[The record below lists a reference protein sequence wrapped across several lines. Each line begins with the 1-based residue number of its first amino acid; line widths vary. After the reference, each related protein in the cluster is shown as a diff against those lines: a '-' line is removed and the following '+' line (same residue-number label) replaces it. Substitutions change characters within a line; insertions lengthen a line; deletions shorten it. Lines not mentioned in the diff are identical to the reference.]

1 MSRWDCNCDTNRRGY
16 SLERCEFSL
25 WAPDRNHERVI
36 QHGVNDAF
44 SLYAMDQ
51 ERNMELSMAINTL
64 AAYPEQCWDE
74 DFQNEV
80 FIACGIDW
88 LAESEYEFI
97 LNTVAEILEG

>member
-1 MSRWDCNCDTNRRGY
+1 MSHWDCNCNKQRNRY
-16 SLERCEFSL
+16 DYDHCQFSL
-25 WAPDRNHERVI
+25 WAPGYRTHAENV
-36 QHGVNDAF
+36 AF
-44 SLYAMDQ
+44 TLYAMDQ

-80 FIACGIDW
+80 FIACGIDS

-97 LNTVAEILEG
+97 LNNVAEILEG

>member
-1 MSRWDCNCDTNRRGY
+1 MGKIGSSHCPF
-16 SLERCEFSL
+16 EI
-25 WAPDRNHERVI
+25 WAPGYRSHIENI
-36 QHGVNDAF
+36 AF
-44 SLYAMDQ
+44 TLYAMDQ
-51 ERNMELSMAINTL
+51 ERNGELSMAINTL

>member
-1 MSRWDCNCDTNRRGY
+1 MGKIGSSHCPF
-16 SLERCEFSL
+16 EI
-25 WAPDRNHERVI
+25 WAPGYRTHTENV
-36 QHGVNDAF
+36 AF
-44 SLYAMDQ
+44 TLYAMDQ
-51 ERNMELSMAINTL
+51 ERNEELSMAINTL

-97 LNTVAEILEG
+97 LNNVNEILSL

>member
-1 MSRWDCNCDTNRRGY
+1 MGKIGY
-16 SLERCEFSL
+16 SRCPFEI
-25 WAPDRNHERVI
+25 WAPSYRTHAENV
-36 QHGVNDAF
+36 AF
-44 SLYAMDQ
+44 TLYAMDQ

-64 AAYPEQCWDE
+64 AAYPEQCSDE

-80 FIACGIDW
+80 FIACGIDS